1 MRPTPEEV
9 RTPFLPVTA
18 LLFLRT
24 CEHLFLIYGYAQQVV
39 GSAPLHLHINSQL
52 LTKLLLLLLMSL
64 AGGGGLEVR
73 GHGAGQTVPMD
84 IHDYVYCWVRANFI
98 PSA

>member
-1 MRPTPEEV
+1 MRTL
-9 RTPFLPVTA
+9 FLPSGST
-18 LLFLRT
+18 LLRT
-24 CEHLFLIYGYAQQVV
+24 WAHLFLIYGYAQQVV
-39 GSAPLHLHINSQL
+39 ESDPLHLHINSQL

-73 GHGAGQTVPMD
+73 GHGVGQTVPLD
-84 IHDYVYCWVRANFI
+84 IHDNVYCWVRANFI